1 MARFA
6 LLDAN
11 PLRAPGL
18 SLPDLPAAPSCPV
31 VWSGSLAD
39 DPFARDLATWGP
51 RGWSA
56 LNDWCDAIAPPLAA
70 AGRRVLLRPHARHVL
85 SDVQRCLRFLD
96 QRAGAPFALALE
108 PAALFEPTMLSHA
121 DDHLTRIVS
130 FLAPRAEVIILS
142 DAALSPATPDDESA
156 PVRRPPLGQGALNE
170 PLLRALLNEHLS
182 PGVPIML

>member
-1 MARFA
+1 
-6 LLDAN
+6 
-11 PLRAPGL
+11 
-18 SLPDLPAAPSCPV
+18 
-31 VWSGSLAD
+31 
-39 DPFARDLATWGP
+39 
-51 RGWSA
+51 
-56 LNDWCDAIAPPLAA
+56 
-70 AGRRVLLRPHARHVL
+70 
-85 SDVQRCLRFLD
+85 
-96 QRAGAPFALALE
+96 ALALE